1 MKHLKKFNNFNEGF
15 SRIEPEGGLSDLW
28 YKITHPFHDYS
39 SSGLGTAAL
48 VDRKR
53 RKDHEEEYKNEPS
66 PTGTN
71 AADCVGTS
79 DWKKVPVSDKI
90 SSDILSKIESGVY
103 NIEKSRGEYYC
114 FEFKLKELPN
124 SWCCCLTD
132 DDDDDDDDDDV
143 IYYLKKDDKEIERT
157 TSCGDGAPML
167 IKLFNFIKKLPKK
180 GDQLSLK
187 FERKQN
193 SQRKSK
199 KVR

>member
-48 VDRKR
+48 VDRKM
-53 RKDHEEEYKNEPS
+53 RKDHEEEYKNEPA

-90 SSDILSKIESGVY
+90 SSDILSKLESGTY
-103 NIEKSRGEYYC
+103 NIESVERKGGG
-114 FEFKLKELPN
+114 FLFKLKELPN
-124 SWCCCLTD
+124 IWCCYIGPTD
-132 DDDDDDDDDDV
+132 CDV
-143 IYYLKKDDKEIERT
+143 IYDLTKDGKTIERT